1 MGKFLSIGEILIRF
15 TPKNFDVYGNSNEF
29 ECFYGGSE
37 ANISSILSAWDVE
50 TSILSALPDND
61 IAKNIKRHFRGVGVD
76 IKNILTKGEKIGYY
90 FLERSSGVRNS
101 SVIYD
106 RKHSSFSELSI
117 EDIDI
122 NKVLEG
128 VTWLHFSGITL
139 AVGEKS
145 REIVREV
152 VKEAKKRNIFIS
164 MDLNFRSKMATFM
177 EAKNY
182 ATELAPFADICF
194 GIEPIMVDDKDITMF
209 DRENSTKEDVHKR
222 MKEIKEKFGFK
233 YIFHTERE
241 NDKEDNNSY
250 YAYALG
256 EEEKAESVKLTT
268 KMVERVGS
276 GDAFVSGVI
285 YSIMKEKTLK
295 EAIDFGVA
303 AATLKCTIKGDSMLV
318 DPKDV
323 EKIIGEKNSIER

>member
-1 MGKFLSIGEILIRF
+1 MGRFLSIGEILIRF
-15 TPKNFDVYGNSNEF
+15 TPKNFDVYGNSNEL

-37 ANISSILSAWDVE
+37 ANISSMLSAWDIE

-61 IAKNIKRHFRGVGVD
+61 IAKNIKRYFRGLGVH

-106 RKHSSFSELSI
+106 RKHSSFSELDLS
-117 EDIDI
+117 DIDI
-122 NKVLEG
+122 NKLLEG

-139 AVGEKS
+139 AVGENS

-152 VKEAKKRNIFIS
+152 VKEAKRRNIFIS
-164 MDLNFRSKMATFM
+164 MDLNFRSKMTSFI

-194 GIEPIMVDDKDITMF
+194 GIEPIMVNEDDIIMF
-209 DRENSTKEDVHKR
+209 DRENAAKEDVFKR
-222 MKEIKEKFGFK
+222 MEELKKRFGFK
-233 YIFHTERE
+233 YIFHTERQ
-241 NDKEDNNSY
+241 NDKEDNNTY

-256 EEEKAESVKLTT
+256 GEGRTESVKVTT

-285 YSIMKEKTLK
+285 YSIIKEKTLK
-295 EAIDFGVA
+295 EALDFGVA
-303 AATLKCTIKGDSMLV
+303 AASLKCTIKGDNMLV
-318 DPKDV
+318 NPKDV
-323 EKIIGEKNSIER
+323 EKIISEKNAIDR